1 MRMRRI
7 VGLLAATSVSAA
19 AVAAPEVTPQD
30 MERAMASANPK
41 AQVAALLRCDGEVP
55 AGHSVCDKIA
65 TGDRTWLELAGRL
78 HEHTDASASIG
89 VCNSIARAAR
99 RAPAAALQLFGR
111 TPGLNR
117 ECICLPFV
125 SNEIPLAEQY
135 AEYRRSYRAIASLH
149 EPSLAVPRASCLA
162 YLEPE
167 MKQLQLELAHSRKR

>member
-65 TGDRTWLELAGRL
+65 TGDRTWLEGARGKFFGAIGAV
-78 HEHTDASASIG
+78 HGESA
-89 VCNSIARAAR
+89 A
-99 RAPAAALQLFGR
+99 
-111 TPGLNR
+111 
-117 ECICLPFV
+117 
-125 SNEIPLAEQY
+125 
-135 AEYRRSYRAIASLH
+135 
-149 EPSLAVPRASCLA
+149 
-162 YLEPE
+162 
-167 MKQLQLELAHSRKR
+167 